1 MEDPSQTPAP
11 ALPFA
16 SSSAGAG
23 SGASNVSS
31 RLRTAAFAP
40 IGDEGRAELVET
52 RLLRAI
58 STGAFIEGE
67 RLPSENELAQL
78 FGVAVVT
85 VREAL
90 GTLRHRGLIDTKRG
104 RGGGS
109 FVRSS
114 PGVVQE
120 VNARALMA
128 MPRVA
133 LADLGVLYEVIVSA
147 CAEYACLRAT
157 PDELD
162 VVQRVLADAR
172 ELPAGAWRRRITDVQ
187 LELASLS
194 QSVRLTS
201 EHVRVQTEF
210 TPLLALQDSD
220 VEQRHLTHDSLIAQ
234 IEATREGDAER
245 ARAVIRTSIR
255 GSVRWL
261 SELRAKLLARS
272 AGADVRATL
281 EEHGGSGA
289 AGGFTEEAM

>member
-1 MEDPSQTPAP
+1 MQNAPKLTEGAEME
-11 ALPFA
+11 A
-16 SSSAGAG
+16 SSPSPG
-23 SGASNVSS
+23 SS

-52 RLLRAI
+52 RLMQAI

-67 RLPSENELAQL
+67 RLPSENELSQL

-114 PGVVQE
+114 PGVVEE
-120 VNARALMA
+120 VNAKALMA

-162 VVQRVLADAR
+162 VVQRVLSDAR
-172 ELPAGAWRRRITDVQ
+172 DLPAGAWRRRITDVQ
-187 LELASLS
+187 LELAALS

-210 TPLLALQDSD
+210 TPLLALQDLHTG
-220 VEQRHLTHDSLIAQ
+220 QRHLTHDALIAQ
-234 IEATREGDAER
+234 IDATRDGDVAQ
-245 ARAVIRTSIR
+245 AREVVRRSIR
-255 GSVRWL
+255 SSVRWL
-261 SELRAKLLARS
+261 GSLRAELIEAS
-272 AGADVRATL
+272 ASGDPRATL
-281 EEHGGSGA
+281 ERYRGQTGSASFTGEA
-289 AGGFTEEAM
+289 A

>member
-1 MEDPSQTPAP
+1 MEVASVAP
-11 ALPFA
+11 A
-16 SSSAGAG
+16 
-23 SGASNVSS
+23 SS

-52 RLLRAI
+52 RLMQAI

-67 RLPSENELAQL
+67 RLPSENELSQL

-114 PGVVQE
+114 PGVVEE
-120 VNARALMA
+120 VNAQALLA

-133 LADLGVLYEVIVSA
+133 LADLGVLYEVIVAA

-157 PDELD
+157 EDELD
-162 VVQRVLADAR
+162 VVQRVLVEAR
-172 ELPAGAWRRRITDVQ
+172 DLPAGPWRRRITDVQ
-187 LELASLS
+187 LELAALS

-201 EHVRVQTEF
+201 EHVRMQTEF
-210 TPLLALQDSD
+210 TPLLALQDMQ
-220 VEQRHLTHDSLIAQ
+220 VEQRHLTHDSLLAQ
-234 IEATREGDAER
+234 IEATREGDIEKTREVVR
-245 ARAVIRTSIR
+245 ASVRS
-255 GSVRWL
+255 SVRWL
-261 SELRAKLLARS
+261 GGLRTELLGASGS
-272 AGADVRATL
+272 AELRATL
-281 EEHGGSGA
+281 ERYRGQAGA
-289 AGGFTEEAM
+289 ASFKGEAA